1 MIEASFKSNTK
12 NLEYNP
18 QACAEINMK
27 CKILRIGDIT
37 ETNPKI
43 SDLVFYWLEIL
54 GLLPYTIIIEN
65 VSIFQVSDNHHRI
78 GNSFVGICTDFKK
91 ELPTFFILDS

>member
-1 MIEASFKSNTK
+1 LKHNFELSTKKLKSN
-12 NLEYNP
+12 P
-18 QACAEINMK
+18 QTCAGITMK
-27 CKILRIGDIT
+27 CKILWIGDIT

-91 ELPTFFILDS
+91 NCPHFSY